1 MRKHHYFGV
10 GFITLAACINAADDV
25 ASGSTVISST
35 VSTAADG
42 SRTVTLEVGQAHLL
56 EFTESEDLAWII
68 ETRPQ
73 GAASVLPATVNA
85 PSLYQQYRSASP
97 SLPTLFEDF
106 PTSAALGGD
115 KPVGVTVAALSK
127 PEFLAGDHIC
137 NHYCK
142 TGEFQEYA
150 DLYPF
155 ESTEKCRTDL
165 VGKDF
170 DGSVVDTSAV
180 GEKLFFAA
188 NSRDAGGTLNVH
200 AYQQRWL
207 FEGET
212 SVAYDESDV
221 MIRTKVVNPGEA
233 TSGSLT
239 VRQQE
244 NPNVYT
250 RAIMW
255 ADMAG
260 TAEAVYDYYTCAAAT
275 RPRPAPAPGN

>member
-1 MRKHHYFGV
+1 MRTQHYLGA
-10 GFITLAACINAADDV
+10 GFIALAACASAADGAANSSAVINSNV
-25 ASGSTVISST
+25 A
-35 VSTAADG
+35 TAADG
-42 SRTVTLEVGQAHLL
+42 SRTVTLELGQAHSL
-56 EFTESEDLAWII
+56 EFTESEDLAWVI

-73 GAASVLPATVNA
+73 DAATVFPAAFSA
-85 PSLYQQYRSASP
+85 PGLYRQYRAAI
-97 SLPTLFEDF
+97 PTLPNLFEGF
-106 PTSAALGGD
+106 PTPSSAESGEL
-115 KPVGVTVAALSK
+115 VGVTVAALSK
-127 PEFLAGDHIC
+127 ADFLAGDHIC
-137 NHYCK
+137 AHYCK

-170 DGSVVDTSAV
+170 DGSAVDTSAV

-207 FEGET
+207 FEGEM

-275 RPRPAPAPGN
+275 RTRPAPAPGN

>member
-1 MRKHHYFGV
+1 
-10 GFITLAACINAADDV
+10 
-25 ASGSTVISST
+25 VISST

-42 SRTVTLEVGQAHLL
+42 SRTVTLEVGQAHFL
-56 EFTESEDLAWII
+56 EFTESEELAWII

-73 GAASVLPATVNA
+73 GSASALPPTVNG

-97 SLPTLFEDF
+97 SLPSLFEGF
-106 PTSAALGGD
+106 PTSPARDGD
-115 KPVGVTVAALSK
+115 EPVGVTVAALSK
-127 PEFLAGDHIC
+127 PEFLGGDHIC

-150 DLYPF
+150 DLYPV

-165 VGKDF
+165 LGKDF

-188 NSRDAGGTLNVH
+188 NSRAAGGTLNVH

-207 FEGET
+207 FEGEM
-212 SVAYDESDV
+212 SVAYEESDV
-221 MIRTKVVNPGEA
+221 MTKTKVVNPGAA

-239 VRQQE
+239 IRQKE

-260 TAEAVYDYYTCAAAT
+260 TYEAVYDYYTCAAST
-275 RPRPAPAPGN
+275 RPIPAPAPGK

>member
-1 MRKHHYFGV
+1 MRTQRYAGV
-10 GFITLAACINAADDV
+10 CFIALTACANTSDDAAM
-25 ASGSTVISST
+25 SGNVISSAIAT
-35 VSTAADG
+35 DADG
-42 SRTVTLEVGQAHLL
+42 SRTVTLALGQAHSL
-56 EFTESEDLAWII
+56 EFTESKDLAWVI

-73 GAASVLPATVNA
+73 DATTVLPAAFSA
-85 PSLYQQYRSASP
+85 PGLYRQYRAAIP
-97 SLPTLFEDF
+97 SLPNLFEGF
-106 PTSAALGGD
+106 ATPPAAASGE
-115 KPVGVTVAALSK
+115 PVGVTVAALSK
-127 PEFLAGDHIC
+127 ADFLAGDYIC
-137 NHYCK
+137 DHYCK

-207 FEGET
+207 FEGEM

-221 MIRTKVVNPGEA
+221 MIRTKVINPGEA

-239 VRQQE
+239 IRQQE

-275 RPRPAPAPGN
+275 RTRPAPAPGN